1 MGIAL
6 KELIIGKEMEIK
18 DLANKIICID
28 APMLLYQFL
37 TTIRQSDGGY
47 FTDNNGNITSHLIG
61 INSRI
66 TKLIQYGLK
75 LVIVFDGKPP
85 ELKKLEQERRKLA
98 KQEAEEKYK
107 IAMEKKD
114 FAEMKK
120 YASRSVHLN
129 AEIIEESK
137 EFLRAFGLPVIVAPS
152 EAEAQG
158 GHMVKKGDAYA
169 VATQDADAL
178 MVGCP
183 RIVKNLSLIGKHKK
197 ANKLDYQTYKPEL
210 VTLSDLLNSAGI
222 DQEQLVLVSILV
234 GTDFNPGG
242 VKGIGPK
249 NALKLVKE
257 NPSKDK
263 LKEALG
269 DKIDFDFEEV
279 YRTVKNIPVSDD
291 YELVWKDIDEEKIYE
306 ILVTRHNFSEE
317 RVKKNLESLKDY
329 SSSKKQSSLDAFF

>member
-6 KELIIGKEMEIK
+6 KDLIIGKEVEVT
-18 DLANKIICID
+18 DLANKVICID

-47 FTDNNGNITSHLIG
+47 FTDKNGNITSHLIG

-66 TKLIQYGLK
+66 TKLMQYGLK
-75 LVIVFDGKPP
+75 LVIIFDGKPP
-85 ELKKLEQERRKLA
+85 ELKKLEQQRRCERK
-98 KQEAEEKYK
+98 KEAEEKYK

-137 EFLRAFGLPVIVAPS
+137 EFLRAFGIPVIDAPS

-158 GHMVKKGDAYA
+158 AQMVKNGDAYA

-178 MVGCP
+178 MVGAP
-183 RIVKNLSLIGKHKK
+183 RIIKNLSLLGKHKK
-197 ANKLDYQTYKPEL
+197 ANKLNYQTYKPEL
-210 VTLSDLLNSAGI
+210 VTLSDLLNNAGI
-222 DQEQLVLVSILV
+222 DQEQLVLLSILV

-242 VKGIGPK
+242 IKGIGPK

-257 NPSKDK
+257 YPSKDK
-263 LKEALG
+263 LKDALS
-269 DKIDFDFEEV
+269 DKIEFDFDEV
-279 YRTVKNIPVSDD
+279 YHTTKNIPVTNE
-291 YELVWKDIDEEKIYE
+291 YNLEWKNVDEEKIYE

-317 RVKKNLESLKDY
+317 RVKKNLESLKEY
-329 SSSKKQSSLDAFF
+329 VNSKKQSSLDAFF